1 MSKES
6 WKVGQKVKTPKGLG
20 KIIAVRHDGTAVYS
34 LFKNTKGELEQGFH
48 GSLPAYN
55 IFKNKP
61 EMFKLEIIED
71 DDTDVSYI
79 TLENYL
85 QEKEDYE
92 TPACMFCGEISNL
105 YISSEGLEAYRKGA
119 SVQDAFPN
127 EAAYVREMIKTGIH
141 PECWKKNLGL

>member
-1 MSKES
+1 MSNDS
-6 WKVGQKVKTPKGLG
+6 WKVGQKVRTPKGLG

-34 LFKNTKGELEQGFH
+34 IFKNSKGELEQGFH
-48 GSLPAYN
+48 GSLPAYRF
-55 IFKNKP
+55 IKNQKTP
-61 EMFKLEIIED
+61 ASFELVED
-71 DDTDVSYI
+71 DDTDTSYI

-92 TPACMFCGEISNL
+92 TPACMFCGEKSIL
-105 YISSEGLEAYRKGA
+105 YIPSEGLEAYRNGA
-119 SVQDAFPN
+119 SVQNAFPN